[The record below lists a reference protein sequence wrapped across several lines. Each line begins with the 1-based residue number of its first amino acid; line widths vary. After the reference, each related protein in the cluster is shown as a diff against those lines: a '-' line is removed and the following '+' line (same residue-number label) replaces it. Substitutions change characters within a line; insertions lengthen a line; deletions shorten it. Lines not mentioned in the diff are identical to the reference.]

1 VPARTIDPK
10 HWRDRAALMRALSE
24 TTVDAE
30 AKAIMLRL
38 ADDYDKL
45 ADRGIWLADSEAP
58 KKQRPVRLAGRR
70 RPAYAST

>member
-1 VPARTIDPK
+1 
-10 HWRDRAALMRALSE
+10 MRALSE

-45 ADRGIWLADSEAP
+45 ADRTARLADSEPAP
-58 KKQRPVRLAGRR
+58 KKKQRR
-70 RPAYAST
+70 RRSG